1 MMKLSLTRTDRQ
13 GHALTSFS
21 GQPWAFLP
29 WEQCSSR
36 RLIPMGGEGAEDL
49 GESRVGAAPRPSR
62 TAALVTQSGFVL
74 LELFTLSRTEKTFQA
89 LRLPFASKVK
99 EGSQG
104 FPIMLNILTR
114 FQERTAWSIC
124 SGYWAITRASFLN
137 FSIVILKNVPL
148 NTSGIEHPFLTPA
161 KLNFLF

>member
-1 MMKLSLTRTDRQ
+1 MMKLSLTRMDRQ

-89 LRLPFASKVK
+89 LRLPFAF

-104 FPIMLNILTR
+104 FLIMLNILTR
-114 FQERTAWSIC
+114 FQERPGAFVQ
-124 SGYWAITRASFLN
+124 AIGQL
-137 FSIVILKNVPL
+137 P
-148 NTSGIEHPFLTPA
+148 EHLS
-161 KLNFLF
+161 